1 MKSRNDQSASLVN
14 LARRILI
21 NKNIINQLTIRESTG
36 KYKGSVIGLGWSLF
50 HPILMLSVYTFVFSV
65 VFKSRWGES
74 ATQSQFDYAIIMFV
88 GIIIH
93 GILSDVLNKA
103 STLIINNANYVK
115 KVVFP
120 LELLPIICLGSALF
134 HACIS
139 LGVLLIAYVLVN
151 ETLQATILILPLIIL
166 PFLLLVLGLAWII
179 ASLGVFIRDTAQ
191 TISIITLVM
200 LFLAPVFYSA
210 TAVPERYH
218 FLLNINPL
226 TFIIE
231 QSRKVIIFGDL
242 PDWNGLLLYSLISI
256 FIFWIGYIWFQKT
269 KKGFADVI

>member
-1 MKSRNDQSASLVN
+1 MNSRYNQSASLMV
-14 LARRILI
+14 LAKTIWANRSVIS
-21 NKNIINQLTIRESTG
+21 QLTVRESTG

-50 HPILMLSVYTFVFSV
+50 HPILMLAVYTFVFSV
-65 VFKSRWGES
+65 IFKSRWAES
-74 ATQSQFDYAIIMFV
+74 ATESRFDYAIIMFV

-93 GILSDVLNKA
+93 GILSDVFNKA
-103 STLIINNANYVK
+103 STLITSNVNYVK

-120 LELLPIICLGSALF
+120 LEILPIISLGAALF
-134 HACIS
+134 HAGIS
-139 LGVLLIAYVLVN
+139 LLVLLTAYILVN
-151 ETLQATILILPLIIL
+151 GALQVTVLILPLIIL

-179 ASLGVFIRDTAQ
+179 ASLGVFIRDTSQ

-210 TAVPERYH
+210 QIVPEDYRT
-218 FLLNINPL
+218 LLNLNPL

-231 QSRKVIIFGDL
+231 QSRNVIIFGRQ
-242 PDWNGLLLYSLISI
+242 PDWISLLGYSGASFL
-256 FIFWIGYIWFQKT
+256 IFWFGYVWFQKT

>member
-1 MKSRNDQSASLVN
+1 MNSRYNQSTSLIK
-14 LARRILI
+14 LAKTVLT
-21 NKNIINQLTIRESTG
+21 NKHVIHQLTVRESTG
-36 KYKGSVIGLGWSLF
+36 KYKGSIIGLGWSLF

-65 VFKSRWGES
+65 IFKSRWGEAS
-74 ATQSQFDYAIIMFV
+74 NQSQFDYAIIMFV

-103 STLIINNANYVK
+103 STLITNNVNYVK

-120 LELLPIICLGSALF
+120 LEILPIISLGSALF

-139 LGVLLIAYVLVN
+139 LAVLLIAYALVN
-151 ETLQATILILPLIIL
+151 HSLHLTVFLLPIIL
-166 PFLLLVLGLAWII
+166 MPFMLLVLGLAWII
-179 ASLGVFIRDTAQ
+179 SSLGVFIKDTSQ
-191 TISIITLVM
+191 TVSIVTLVM

-210 TAVPERYH
+210 EVVPEEYR
-218 FLLNINPL
+218 FLLNMNPL

-231 QSRKVIIFGDL
+231 QSRNVIIFGQY
-242 PDWNGLLLYSLISI
+242 PNWSGLLMYSLSGSA
-256 FIFWIGYIWFQKT
+256 IFWLGYAWFQKT